1 MDFDGYNIYIVYKMR
16 YNITGGYILKYAN
29 FLYVACSAESTESTW
44 HCTDVASLSRVTPR
58 LLLLSSGKRLQLA
71 IENHHVYPFLMDK
84 STINSYVS
92 FGPSIEVNFFTEID
106 DEGDQIDDDHV
117 SAAQKCPSIRRR
129 RIDEDGLT
137 LAAAHRSKK
146 IPFSAPVPIPR
157 CTVVES
163 RDIPSIIN

>member
-129 RIDEDGLT
+129 RID
-137 LAAAHRSKK
+137 ASC
-146 IPFSAPVPIPR
+146 SAPEQEDSVFSTCSYTKMHSCRIQR
-157 CTVVES
+157 YTKYH
-163 RDIPSIIN
+163 